1 MFIIKNS
8 GQYEHI
14 TNLQPRSKYVTHRN
28 NKSQKNVPFHITQS
42 PKISNQKF
50 RDEIVFPSESFEPI
64 KHNKHSYSVDQIN
77 FLNNK
82 LIQSTHKAKLKR
94 LTSAAPLS
102 IKSFPQQ
109 STPLNDENAVP
120 YKHIQPKPQ
129 STTHRPHSA
138 MNIISKS
145 HSLELLSKQKQKPLQ
160 RSTLYKL
167 VPPSCSCST
176 TTDRY
181 KPTSFNL
188 FLQKINDSNL
198 YKQSI
203 KQLNITKYLK
213 HKELSSRNLYNN
225 NDNSCCSGVH
235 DMITPQQQQQRY
247 NMSNVFNTID
257 HSAMPSA
264 SSKELLDRFS
274 RVFQSNSSLPL
285 DPVQKYATLINHES
299 NKCYIYNTLK
309 RNESAFTKEEIMKNT
324 TKRNVIAK
332 NQMIGNYI
340 NKTRSFSNKEN
351 KEYMKFYNRNPKC
364 FRIQKSIGK
373 DLDEMFKGYKGVCEW
388 PFKKEVKVE

>member
-1 MFIIKNS
+1 
-8 GQYEHI
+8 
-14 TNLQPRSKYVTHRN
+14 
-28 NKSQKNVPFHITQS
+28 
-42 PKISNQKF
+42 
-50 RDEIVFPSESFEPI
+50 
-64 KHNKHSYSVDQIN
+64 
-77 FLNNK
+77 
-82 LIQSTHKAKLKR
+82 
-94 LTSAAPLS
+94 
-102 IKSFPQQ
+102 
-109 STPLNDENAVP
+109 
-120 YKHIQPKPQ
+120 
-129 STTHRPHSA
+129 

-145 HSLELLSKQKQKPLQ
+145 HSLELLSKQKHKQKPLQ

-167 VPPSCSCST
+167 VPPNCSCST

-225 NDNSCCSGVH
+225 NDNSSCSGVH

-274 RVFQSNSSLPL
+274 RVFQSNSSIPL

-299 NKCYIYNTLK
+299 NKCYIL
-309 RNESAFTKEEIMKNT
+309 
-324 TKRNVIAK
+324 
-332 NQMIGNYI
+332 
-340 NKTRSFSNKEN
+340 
-351 KEYMKFYNRNPKC
+351 
-364 FRIQKSIGK
+364 
-373 DLDEMFKGYKGVCEW
+373 
-388 PFKKEVKVE
+388 

>member
-28 NKSQKNVPFHITQS
+28 NKSQKNIPLHITQS
-42 PKISNQKF
+42 PKISNQQF
-50 RDEIVFPSESFEPI
+50 REEVIFPSESFEPK
-64 KHNKHSYSVDQIN
+64 KHKQSYSVDQIN

-102 IKSFPQQ
+102 IKSFPKQ
-109 STPLNDENAVP
+109 STPLNENVISSNINLS
-120 YKHIQPKPQ
+120 YHQIQPTSK
-129 STTHRPHSA
+129 SNTYRPHSA

-145 HSLELLSKQKQKPLQ
+145 HSLELLSKSKQKPSQ
-160 RSTLYKL
+160 HSSLYKL
-167 VPPSCSCST
+167 VPSNCCST

-203 KQLNITKYLK
+203 KQINITKYLK
-213 HKELSSRNLYNN
+213 HKELSSRNLYCSNN
-225 NDNSCCSGVH
+225 NNNNSVH
-235 DMITPQQQQQRY
+235 DTAAHQQRH
-247 NMSNVFNTID
+247 NISNVFNTID

-274 RVFQSNSSLPL
+274 RVFQSNSSVPL

-299 NKCYIYNTLK
+299 NKCYIYNTAK

-324 TKRNVIAK
+324 SKRNVFAK
-332 NQMIGNYI
+332 NQMVGNYI

-373 DLDEMFKGYKGVCEW
+373 DLDEMYKGYKGVCEW
-388 PFKKEVKVE
+388 PFKREVKVE